1 MLISL
6 RSRLVLAVFSSLLVL
21 SAASAQIPAGD
32 AAFGYSR
39 TGSNIFYPNTPGL
52 NGWDATV
59 FLKINKPFIGVEGDV
74 ARYGLG
80 ADAAVPRTTTFL
92 FGPQI
97 ALHAAGFKL
106 FAHGLVGGEHSKN
119 NVSNTPIDADAFAY
133 ALGGGA
139 DIPFFPRLA
148 WRLQLDRINAPSLST
163 ASANEIRF
171 TTGLVFR
178 F

>member
-1 MLISL
+1 MLNST
-6 RSRLVLAVFSSLLVL
+6 RTCLALAFISSLLVL
-21 SAASAQIPAGD
+21 SAASAQIPSGD

-52 NGWDATV
+52 NGWDATA

-74 ARYGLG
+74 SHYGLG
-80 ADAAVPRTTTFL
+80 ANAAVPRTTTFL

-106 FAHGLVGGEHSKN
+106 FVHGLIGGEHSKN
-119 NVSNTPIDADAFAY
+119 NVSNTPIDAEAFAY

-139 DIPFFPRLA
+139 DIPFFPHLA
-148 WRLQLDRINAPSLST
+148 WRLQLDHINAPSLST
-163 ASANEIRF
+163 ANADKIRF
-171 TTGLVFR
+171 TTGLVLR